1 MVLQSYGWRMRSLSP
16 AAGLANFEKW
26 LQFQL
31 PFGGW
36 SFFLF
41 FTFFSLSPRLH
52 PWMAPN
58 GVFSQEEK
66 NALLFSLS
74 FLRLLRRFSKFSPP
88 PSSSVPNQT
97 EKGDFFIGVCLPPQ
111 DWCQFRFLL
120 LFLFVGSGILQ
131 ANQGRGICASRRMEF
146 SLGPF
151 FAEPEASAPFF
162 VLFAKR
168 IFSIIK
174 LPSSLTKIL
183 RGRTKKPFPLSQGE

>member
-97 EKGDFFIGVCLPPQ
+97 EKGGFLYWCLSPPSGLVPIPLPP
-111 DWCQFRFLL
+111 
-120 LFLFVGSGILQ
+120 
-131 ANQGRGICASRRMEF
+131 
-146 SLGPF
+146 
-151 FAEPEASAPFF
+151 
-162 VLFAKR
+162 
-168 IFSIIK
+168 
-174 LPSSLTKIL
+174 
-183 RGRTKKPFPLSQGE
+183 PFPLRREWNPPSQPGEGDLRLSQNGIFIGAVFR